1 MLRSELR
8 NSSDAYIV
16 IKAKITVK
24 SIDNANRRNKEVAL
38 KNNAPF
44 SHPYIINNT
53 FVDSSY
59 LYIAIPMHNLLKY
72 SDNYFMTSRVL

>member
-24 SIDNANRRNKEVAL
+24 SIDNANRRNKKVAL

-44 SHPYIINNT
+44 SHPYINQ
-53 FVDSSY
+53 
-59 LYIAIPMHNLLKY
+59 
-72 SDNYFMTSRVL
+72 